1 MKNITN
7 IKKCRVCS
15 NVKLIK
21 VISIKKK
28 YLSPTFVKSNIK
40 NSLSKLKFK
49 QTLLLCVKK
58 KKSCGLLQMRETV
71 NPKLLYTNYF
81 STFYL
86 FIFFNIILR
95 Y

>member
-21 VISIKKK
+21 VISIKKQ

-49 QTLLLCVKK
+49 
-58 KKSCGLLQMRETV
+58 
-71 NPKLLYTNYF
+71 LYI
-81 STFYL
+81 L
-86 FIFFNIILR
+86 IFFYKFCIFKNKSLLINLSV
-95 Y
+95 YAK